1 MCDKELLVA
10 YVYDDII
17 DMDRARIE
25 RHLRECAACRAEA
38 TALRS
43 VRDDLAAWDA
53 PQPATGFKLVPER
66 KPSWRAWWTP
76 AAGLAAAAVLVLA
89 AASAI
94 ANVEVSYGANGFAV
108 RTGWNRATQ
117 SVAVSPA
124 AAHAQP
130 QNVID
135 RGPTAE
141 SAALTAIERRLTALE
156 TSAHNG
162 AAGVRQVSAPGDAHA
177 SDAVI
182 MRRVNDLV
190 AQSETRQQQE
200 LALRI
205 AQLIRDV
212 DAQRVADLMRIQQGQ
227 GRIEAMTTAEAAAHR
242 DLASYIL
249 TSSKQQK

>member
-25 RHLRECAACRAEA
+25 RHLRECAACRAEV

-43 VRDDLAAWDA
+43 VREDLAGWET
-53 PQPATGFKLVPER
+53 PQLTTGFKLVQER

-89 AASAI
+89 SASAI

-108 RTGWNRATQ
+108 RTGWNRAAR
-117 SVAVSPA
+117 SVAVSPVP
-124 AAHAQP
+124 AQGQA
-130 QNVID
+130 QNIID
-135 RGPTAE
+135 RGAATDT
-141 SAALTAIERRLTALE
+141 AALAAIERRLTALE
-156 TSAHNG
+156 TSSHNS
-162 AAGVRQVSAPGDAHA
+162 AAGVRQVSASADAHA
-177 SDAVI
+177 SDVI
-182 MRRVNDLV
+182 MRRVSDLV

-200 LALRI
+200 LAFRI

-212 DAQRVADLMRIQQGQ
+212 DAQRVADLARIQQGQ

>member
-1 MCDKELLVA
+1 MCDKDLLVG

-17 DMDRARIE
+17 DMDRARFE
-25 RHLRECAACRAEA
+25 RHLRECAACRAEVA
-38 TALRS
+38 EMRR

-53 PQPATGFKLVPER
+53 PQPAIGFRLVQDR

-76 AAGLAAAAVLVLA
+76 AFGLAAAAVLLLA
-89 AASAI
+89 VASAI
-94 ANVEVSYGANGFAV
+94 TQVEVTYGSNGLTV
-108 RTGWNRATQ
+108 RTGWGRVPQVIHEVRVERPEPAQPSNA
-117 SVAVSPA
+117 SVDA
-124 AAHAQP
+124 AAL
-130 QNVID
+130 
-135 RGPTAE
+135 
-141 SAALTAIERRLTALE
+141 AAMDRRLAQLEASMRSTARPASM
-156 TSAHNG
+156 TDAR
-162 AAGVRQVSAPGDAHA
+162 AADSQ
-177 SDAVI
+177 I
-182 MRRVNDLV
+182 MRHVGDLV

-205 AQLIRDV
+205 AQLARDV

>member
-1 MCDKELLVA
+1 MCDKDLLVG

-17 DMDRARIE
+17 DMDRARFE
-25 RHLRECAACRAEA
+25 RHLRECAACRAEVA
-38 TALRS
+38 EMRR

-53 PQPATGFKLVPER
+53 PQPATGFRLVQDR

-76 AAGLAAAAVLVLA
+76 ALGLAAAAVLLLA
-89 AASAI
+89 VASAI
-94 ANVEVSYGANGFAV
+94 AQVEVTYGANGLTV
-108 RTGWNRATQ
+108 RTGWGRPQ
-117 SVAVSPA
+117 SVVPGAKEVKTEVPSPA
-124 AAHAQP
+124 
-130 QNVID
+130 
-135 RGPTAE
+135 RPTNAGVDA
-141 SAALTAIERRLTALE
+141 AALAAMDRRLAQLE
-156 TSAHNG
+156 ASMRST
-162 AAGVRQVSAPGDAHA
+162 VRPASMNDAHA
-177 SDAVI
+177 ADAQI
-182 MRRVNDLV
+182 MRRVGDLV

-205 AQLIRDV
+205 AQLARDV

>member
-17 DMDRARIE
+17 DMDRARVE

-38 TALRS
+38 IALRT
-43 VRDDLAAWDA
+43 VRDDLSAWDA
-53 PQPATGFKLVPER
+53 PQPTTGFRLVSDR

-76 AAGLAAAAVLVLA
+76 AFGFAAAAVLLLA
-89 AASAI
+89 VASAI
-94 ANVEVSYGANGFAV
+94 ANVEVSYGANGLTV
-108 RTGWNRATQ
+108 RTGWNRP
-117 SVAVSPA
+117 VEVVREVKVEPKP
-124 AAHAQP
+124 AQP
-130 QNVID
+130 ASL
-135 RGPTAE
+135 RG
-141 SAALTAIERRLTALE
+141 SALQPRRGNARDDQP
-156 TSAHNG
+156 APHG
-162 AAGVRQVSAPGDAHA
+162 ARVVHARDGHAAGVGDLGASGRRADHA
-177 SDAVI
+177 AGQ
-182 MRRVNDLV
+182 RPRG
-190 AQSETRQQQE
+190 AERTRQQQE

-249 TSSKQQK
+249 TSSKQQQK

>member
-17 DMDRARIE
+17 DMDRARVE

-38 TALRS
+38 IALRT
-43 VRDDLAAWDA
+43 VRDDLTAWDA
-53 PQPATGFKLVPER
+53 PQPTTGFRLVSDR

-76 AAGLAAAAVLVLA
+76 AFGLAAAAVLLLA

-94 ANVEVSYGANGFAV
+94 ANVEVSYGANGLAV
-108 RTGWNRATQ
+108 RTGWNRPQEVVREVKVDPKPAQ
-117 SVAVSPA
+117 PASVADQRSSLDA
-124 AAHAQP
+124 ATLATISQ
-130 QNVID
+130 
-135 RGPTAE
+135 
-141 SAALTAIERRLTALE
+141 RLTALE
-156 TSAHNG
+156 SSMRGTAT
-162 AAGVRQVSAPGDAHA
+162 RQVSATSAHPA
-177 SDAVI
+177 DTQI
-182 MRRVNDLV
+182 LQRVSDLV

-242 DLASYIL
+242 DLASYLL
-249 TSSKQQK
+249 TSSKQQQK

>member
-1 MCDKELLVA
+1 MCDKDLLVG

-17 DMDRARIE
+17 DMDRARFE
-25 RHLRECAACRAEA
+25 RHLRECAACRAEVA
-38 TALRS
+38 EMRR

-53 PQPATGFKLVPER
+53 PQPAIGFRLVQDR

-76 AAGLAAAAVLVLA
+76 AFGLAAAAVLLLA
-89 AASAI
+89 VASAI
-94 ANVEVSYGANGFAV
+94 TQVEVTYGSNGLTV
-108 RTGWNRATQ
+108 RTGWGRVPQVIHEVRVERPEPAQPSNA
-117 SVAVSPA
+117 SVDA
-124 AAHAQP
+124 AAL
-130 QNVID
+130 
-135 RGPTAE
+135 
-141 SAALTAIERRLTALE
+141 AAMDRRLAQLE
-156 TSAHNG
+156 ASMRST
-162 AAGVRQVSAPGDAHA
+162 VRPASMNDAHA
-177 SDAVI
+177 ADSQI
-182 MRRVNDLV
+182 MRRVGDLV

-205 AQLIRDV
+205 AQLARDV